1 MLKRIL
7 ISAIAIVLVNINLV
21 SPAWAGD
28 TTHGKQ
34 IFAANCAV
42 CHLNG
47 KNAVM
52 PMKTLEKEA
61 LEKYGMYSLEAITN
75 QISKGKNAMPAFL
88 GKLNAQDIEDV
99 AAYVFAQAKQGW

>member
-1 MLKRIL
+1 MKRIL
-7 ISAIAIVLVNINLV
+7 VGAIAVILVSMSFV

-28 TTHGKQ
+28 ATHGKQ

-52 PMKTLEKEA
+52 PMKTLQKEA
-61 LEKYGMYSLEAITN
+61 LEKYGMYSLEAIMGQVT
-75 QISKGKNAMPAFL
+75 KGKNAMPAFL
-88 GKLNAQDIEDV
+88 GRLNAQDIEDV
-99 AAYVFAQAKQGW
+99 STYVLTQAEQGW